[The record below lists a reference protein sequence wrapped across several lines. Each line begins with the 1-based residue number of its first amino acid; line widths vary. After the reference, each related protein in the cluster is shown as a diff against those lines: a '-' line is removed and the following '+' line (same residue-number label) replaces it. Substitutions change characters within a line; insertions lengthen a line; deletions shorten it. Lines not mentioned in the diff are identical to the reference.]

1 MPHSIASARHLYV
14 HVPFCRRRCSYCD
27 FSIAVRKD
35 VPAQEFST
43 LVGQELGR
51 RIEVGNPVELD
62 TLYFGGGTPSQL
74 GPAGVSFL
82 VGQIQAS
89 GARLAPGAEV
99 TLEANPEDFAPG
111 SAGGW
116 VAAGVNRLSV
126 GIQSFHGPVLEW
138 MHRGHSPDE
147 AGAAVLAARR
157 AGIDNISIDL
167 IFGLPER
174 LGRNWADDL
183 ARAIDLGPDHISLY
197 ALTVEPRTPLGR
209 WTARGAE
216 SAPSDDRQADEF
228 MAAREALGSAGWE
241 HYEVSNYAR
250 PGRRSRHNSA
260 YWRRVPYIGLGPS
273 AHSFDGQTRRWNTD
287 AFAAW
292 ATQVRA
298 GTDPVAGD
306 ELVSD
311 DQRRAELAYLGLR
324 TDAGAALSGADLDRA
339 RLWAREG
346 WAVVEGSHVRLTA
359 SGWLRLDA
367 LAAQL
372 GGT

>member
-1 MPHSIASARHLYV
+1 MSPAAATARHLYV

-35 VPAQEFST
+35 VPVEEFST
-43 LVGQELGR
+43 LVGRELGGR
-51 RIEVGNPVELD
+51 LTASQPVELD

-74 GPAGVSFL
+74 GPEGVAFL
-82 VGQIQAS
+82 VAKLKAA
-89 GARLAPGAEV
+89 GARLSVGAEV
-99 TLEANPEDFAPG
+99 TLEANPEDF
-111 SAGGW
+111 SAAAANGW
-116 VAAGVNRLSV
+116 RAAGVSRLSI
-126 GIQSFHGPVLEW
+126 GIQSFHGPVLDW
-138 MHRGHSPDE
+138 MHRGHSPE
-147 AGAAVLAARR
+147 GAAEAVRIARR

-228 MAAREALGSAGWE
+228 MEAHEALEAAGWE
-241 HYEVSNYAR
+241 HYEVSNYSR

-260 YWRRVPYIGLGPS
+260 YWKRVPYIGLGPS
-273 AHSFDGQTRRWNTD
+273 AHSFDGLVRRWNTE

-298 GTDPVAGD
+298 GTDPVAGN
-306 ELVSD
+306 EVVSD
-311 DQRRAELAYLGLR
+311 AQRRAELAYLGLR
-324 TDAGAALSGADLDRA
+324 TDAGADLAAADLDRA
-339 RLWAREG
+339 RAWAREG
-346 WAVVEGSHVRLTA
+346 WAVVDGQHVRLTA
-359 SGWLRLDA
+359 AGWLRLDA